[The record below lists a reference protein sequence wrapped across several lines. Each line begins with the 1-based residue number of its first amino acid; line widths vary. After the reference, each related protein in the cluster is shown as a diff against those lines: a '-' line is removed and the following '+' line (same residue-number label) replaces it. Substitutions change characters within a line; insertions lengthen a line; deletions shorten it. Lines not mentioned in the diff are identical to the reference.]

1 MKPHSMEEKISYRLF
16 LMGFLGLLFTAALCI
31 FVFHRAF
38 TAQAWDDLEKESDLI
53 RAGYDLTS
61 EPQQL
66 SFFVTGDLRI
76 TLISP
81 DGDVIFESATD
92 QPMENHLTRPEIV
105 QALQGSIGKDIR
117 DSQTMGYE
125 TYYYAMQLPGGNIL
139 RVAQDAETVWSV
151 YDGALPAIVLSC
163 VALMLAAAILST
175 LLTRALVQP
184 VLNMTEDLD
193 HIQDKVPYKEL
204 IPFAESIHAD
214 RILRENNEKMRQ
226 DFTAN
231 VSHELKTP
239 LTSISGYAEL
249 IETGIAK
256 PEDVPGFA
264 QKIHGE
270 ASRMIQLVNDIL
282 QLSSLDNASE
292 TSSMPEME
300 VVDLLD
306 VAKECVE
313 RQKLNARHAYITL
326 TYLGESAPVRGNRNL
341 LDELCQNLC
350 DNAIRYNR
358 PGGKVQIVT
367 ACTRDGHCSLTVT
380 DNGIGIPRES
390 QSSVF
395 ERFYRV
401 DKSRSKATGGTGL
414 GLAIVKHI
422 ALIHGARIKLES
434 QVDVGTTITV
444 TFPTASCF
452 FNHPAIHRLPAAPG
466 RRSLLGPPRRE
477 SLCAAD
483 CAPADAAGLSP
494 AASRNVPPQGKALPT
509 VDTVPH
515 PAAACRRPSGSP
527 DAGWPSASGEQLR
540 RCTAG
545 WLHAFL
551 AARRFVCPV
560 CPSAEET
567 PLSRFLSGAAPHRS
581 RCGRPRCQKPSLSLP
596 VLRASKA
603 QEAACFPRVHTAG
616 ALPPSPL

>member
-117 DSQTMGYE
+117 DSRTMGYE
-125 TYYYAMQLPGGNIL
+125 TYYYAVQLPGGNIL

-175 LLTRALVQP
+175 LLTRAIVQP

-350 DNAIRYNR
+350 DNAIRYNNKDK
-358 PGGKVQIVT
+358 GGNVIVDVSSTLDGKVK
-367 ACTRDGHCSLTVT
+367 LTVK
-380 DNGIGIPRES
+380 DDGIGIGKEHQERI
-390 QSSVF
+390 F

-401 DKSRSKATGGTGL
+401 DKSRSRESGGTGL

-422 ALIHGARIKLES
+422 LTSHGAQLELES
-434 QVDVGTTITV
+434 ELGKGTCITV
-444 TFPTASCF
+444 TF
-452 FNHPAIHRLPAAPG
+452 
-466 RRSLLGPPRRE
+466 E
-477 SLCAAD
+477 
-483 CAPADAAGLSP
+483 
-494 AASRNVPPQGKALPT
+494 
-509 VDTVPH
+509 
-515 PAAACRRPSGSP
+515 
-527 DAGWPSASGEQLR
+527 
-540 RCTAG
+540 
-545 WLHAFL
+545 
-551 AARRFVCPV
+551 
-560 CPSAEET
+560 
-567 PLSRFLSGAAPHRS
+567 GA
-581 RCGRPRCQKPSLSLP
+581 K
-596 VLRASKA
+596 
-603 QEAACFPRVHTAG
+603 
-616 ALPPSPL
+616 